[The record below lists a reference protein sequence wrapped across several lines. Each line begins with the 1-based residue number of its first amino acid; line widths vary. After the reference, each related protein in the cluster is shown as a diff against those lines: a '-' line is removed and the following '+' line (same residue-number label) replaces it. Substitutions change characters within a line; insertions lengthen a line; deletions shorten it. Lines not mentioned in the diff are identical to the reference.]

1 MGPWLPRTSVR
12 GAHHARWWLRPVFV
26 SVSSTVATKK
36 KKSNPWAVR
45 LAKLAKEMAK
55 AKPKKLHRILFDA
68 FEIVAAAGDVPRA
81 TTIVGWMYGSRSPAP
96 TDVASAL
103 STAALDGFCHAAKL
117 GDRTGGLPRH
127 ERTVT
132 SRGPLAERVA
142 EAETTVRGR
151 LTMNAYSGELPT
163 TDAWMKKK
171 LDDPW
176 RSIDRWRRIQRLVDE
191 GNEKEALAR
200 IADLL
205 DDLAPD
211 QRGAAYGDELVL
223 ALDLALRNG
232 GEARIPAWLAR
243 HGHRFESES
252 FLIQSAL
259 CLPAVAASIV
269 RGDLRETIGLSEGD
283 LDAAMKALDEAL
295 TVAMSAVP
303 ATAIPK
309 VQKRRVTCEYSQVHL
324 GPETLDATEK
334 EHVHFQKPDDS
345 AKGMSLFPTMVGIGT
360 PTDTD
365 YVDVE
370 ISLSNETKATL
381 DGVVQAVTFP
391 ITVRGPLLLSSVTGD
406 DEDPFVVPNGSYDVL
421 ARFLPKKAPKASSK
435 SALRVFTLL
444 LTFHPA
450 GALGAPKTLRMES

>member
-1 MGPWLPRTSVR
+1 MRL
-12 GAHHARWWLRPVFV
+12 A
-26 SVSSTVATKK
+26 
-36 KKSNPWAVR
+36 R
-45 LAKLAKEMAK
+45 LAKEIAK

-68 FEIVAAAGDVPRA
+68 FEIVAAAGDVRRA
-81 TTIVGWMYGSRSPAP
+81 TTIVEWMHGPRSPAP
-96 TDVASAL
+96 TEVASAL

-117 GDRTGGLPRH
+117 GDRTRGLPRH
-127 ERTVT
+127 ERTVGST
-132 SRGPLAERVA
+132 GSLAERVA

-151 LTMNAYSGELPT
+151 FTMNAYAGELPT

-171 LDDPW
+171 LGDPW
-176 RSIDRWRRIQRLVDE
+176 RRIDQWRRIQRLVEE
-191 GNEKEALAR
+191 GDEKEALVR

-211 QRGAAYGDELVL
+211 ERGVAYGDELVL

-232 GEARIPAWLAR
+232 GKARIPAWLAR

-269 RGDLRETIGLSEGD
+269 GGDLRETVGLSDEE
-283 LDAAMKALDEAL
+283 LVTAMKAIDQAL
-295 TVAMSAVP
+295 TSAMSAEP
-303 ATAIPK
+303 PKATPK

-324 GPETLDATEK
+324 GPETLDAAEK
-334 EHVHFQKPDDS
+334 EQVHFQKPDDS
-345 AKGMSLFPTMVGIGT
+345 AKGMSLFSTMVGIGT

-365 YVDVE
+365 YVDAE
-370 ISLSNETKATL
+370 IALSAEKKPKL

-391 ITVRGPLLLSSVTGD
+391 LTVRGPLVLSSVTGD
-406 DEDPFVVPNGSYDVL
+406 DEEPFVIPNGIYDVL
-421 ARFLPKKAPKASSK
+421 ARFVPKKAPRASAASG
-435 SALRVFTLL
+435 LRVFTLL

-450 GALGAPKTLRMES
+450 GSLGAPKTLRMES